1 MMNLIV
7 HNCIIK
13 LKLNTNKM
21 SKFLV
26 LLATFFT
33 LSLNQARSQSIIT
46 LENLDNHL
54 LSLLVLKPDTLFV
67 DAICISATYY
77 GNETDNAVVL
87 TPVWSKKYNL
97 YQYLVDIDVSSFDMS
112 KPFMVTLKSK
122 GAVIKTYEM
131 SRRILINGQIYSN
144 FETL

>member
-1 MMNLIV
+1 
-7 HNCIIK
+7 
-13 LKLNTNKM
+13 M

-54 LSLLVLKPDTLFV
+54 LSLLVLKPDNLSV
-67 DAICISATYY
+67 DEICISATYY

-112 KPFMVTLKSK
+112 KPLMVTLKSK